1 MLAIVETHLD
11 NNVDE
16 AKIALPGYIFV
27 KSNHPSNTKRGGVG
41 LYIKETFPVKERPD
55 LTILPESIVCE
66 IQLNRK
72 KFFFFVDLQKSKSN
86 IG

>member
-1 MLAIVETHLD
+1 MSEAYSSVYNYNLLAIVETHLD

-41 LYIKETFPVKERPD
+41 LYIKETFPVK
-55 LTILPESIVCE
+55 
-66 IQLNRK
+66 
-72 KFFFFVDLQKSKSN
+72 
-86 IG
+86 